1 MLVNGSPR
9 PDIAVRIG
17 ERLRLRLI
25 NATTAQTFWVDTMLV
40 GEEIERIAFIADNPG
55 KWLIEGR
62 VLERLDTGTAV
73 RFAVG

>member
-9 PDIAVRIG
+9 PDIAVRSG

-25 NATTAQTFWVDTMLV
+25 NATTAETFLGGHHARWQ
-40 GEEIERIAFIADNPG
+40 EIERIAFMAD
-55 KWLIEGR
+55 KIEGR